1 MVGWNGTQGHSGKWG
16 AGSVLH
22 GGEGN
27 CVGVG
32 WVGGGG
38 GILNCQEESLL
49 GTLKTLRISLRKGL
63 VHIRAGGLYWPK

>member
-1 MVGWNGTQGHSGKWG
+1 MEWHTGPLGEVGGGVCSAMQN
-16 AGSVLH
+16 LH

-27 CVGVG
+27 CVGLG

-49 GTLKTLRISLRKGL
+49 GTLKTLRISLT
-63 VHIRAGGLYWPK
+63 